1 MKNIKSILF
10 GLVALSIVALIIGCN
25 AEPNAANLGG
35 ETKLIAT
42 LEDENAKTLYP
53 EGYTQEDGKTVKW
66 LLRGEGPN
74 GAKFPDTRTSGGAAT
89 KQSVS
94 DPNASNASKEFYALG
109 AKTFKIS
116 GIKQGNW
123 SLFAV
128 ALNGKGDRIVAAKV
142 ENTYLSGVETVKSIT
157 LEKLVGTGNE
167 NIIINYPNNQIT
179 NDKNKVKLEINY
191 KKQGTSTFIP
201 ADSKN
206 FKFKT
211 DTIISDNIQN
221 IWSGQELDAG
231 SYIVQILLK
240 ENISKPET
248 PNWVVQAGTADAM
261 RIIDNKITKGNI
273 TLTIGKIDTEYD
285 ITFDDRT
292 GTPLDGQIIASTP
305 FTKTSVKGVV
315 DWYPTVESFDG
326 LVDRGIVTCA
336 TWSTIKTGLAG
347 KPNISTSAEA
357 VTALKSAFTAKK
369 ITCEWFVNGLEIKDV
384 VYNATAGTKNTA
396 DVSNDNT
403 ATFFMPA
410 GDNHLTCVIN
420 SELLGSTGSSS
431 LEVQT
436 SL

>member
-74 GAKFPDTRTSGGAAT
+74 GAKFPDTGTSGGTAT

-94 DPNASNASKEFYALG
+94 DPNASDASKEFYALG

-142 ENTYLSGVETVKSIT
+142 DTYLSGVETVQSFR
-157 LEKLVGTGNE
+157 LETLVGTGTE
-167 NIIINYPNNQIT
+167 NINIKYPINQIA
-179 NDKNKVKLEINY
+179 NDKAKLEINY

-201 ADSKN
+201 ANSDN
-206 FKFKT
+206 FTFKK
-211 DTIISDNIQN
+211 DTIIDKNVVNS
-221 IWSGQELDAG
+221 WAGQIMDAG

-240 ENISKPET
+240 ENISKTAT

-261 RIIDNKITKGNI
+261 RIIDKKDTKGNI

-285 ITFDDRT
+285 ITIDDRT

-305 FTKTSVKGVV
+305 FTKTSVEGVV
-315 DWYPTVESFDG
+315 NWYPTVESFDG
-326 LVDRGIVTCA
+326 LVNRGVVTCA

-357 VTALKSAFTAKK
+357 VTALKSAFNANK

>member
-25 AEPNAANLGG
+25 AEPNAANLDG

-74 GAKFPDTRTSGGAAT
+74 GAKFPDTGTSGGTAT

-94 DPNASNASKEFYALG
+94 DPNASDASKEFYALG

-142 ENTYLSGVETVKSIT
+142 DTYLSGVETVKSFR
-157 LEKLVGTGNE
+157 LETLVGTGTE
-167 NIIINYPNNQIT
+167 NINIKYPINQIA
-179 NDKNKVKLEINY
+179 NDKAKLEINY

-201 ADSKN
+201 ASSKN
-206 FKFKT
+206 FTFKT
-211 DTIISDNIQN
+211 DTIIDKNVVNS
-221 IWSGQELDAG
+221 WAGQKMDAG

-240 ENISKPET
+240 ENISKTAT

-261 RIIDNKITKGNI
+261 RIIDKKDTKGNI

-305 FTKTSVKGVV
+305 FTKTSVEGVV
-315 DWYPTVESFDG
+315 NWYPTVESFDG
-326 LVDRGIVTCA
+326 LVNRGVVTCA

-357 VTALKSAFTAKK
+357 VTALKSAFTANK

>member
-74 GAKFPDTRTSGGAAT
+74 GAKFPDTGTSGGTAT

-94 DPNASNASKEFYALG
+94 DPNASDASKEFYALG

-142 ENTYLSGVETVKSIT
+142 DTYLSGVETVQSFK
-157 LEKLVGTGNE
+157 LETLVGTGTE
-167 NIIINYPNNQIT
+167 NINIKYPINQIA
-179 NDKNKVKLEINY
+179 NDKAKLEINY

-201 ADSKN
+201 ANSGN
-206 FKFKT
+206 FEFKT
-211 DTIISDNIQN
+211 DTIIDKNVVNS
-221 IWSGQELDAG
+221 WAGQELDAG

-240 ENISKPET
+240 ENIGT
-248 PNWVVQAGTADAM
+248 TAAPNWVVQAGTADAM
-261 RIIDNKITKGNI
+261 RIIDKKDTKGDI

-326 LVDRGIVTCA
+326 LVNRGVVTCA

-357 VTALKSAFTAKK
+357 VTALKSAFTANK

>member
-25 AEPNAANLGG
+25 AEPNAANLDG

-74 GAKFPDTRTSGGAAT
+74 GAKFPDTGTSGGTAT

-94 DPNASNASKEFYALG
+94 DPNASDASKEFYALG

-142 ENTYLSGVETVKSIT
+142 DTYLSGVETVQSFK
-157 LEKLVGTGNE
+157 LETLVGTGTE
-167 NIIINYPNNQIT
+167 NINIKYPINQIA
-179 NDKNKVKLEINY
+179 NDKAKLEINY

-201 ADSKN
+201 AN
-206 FKFKT
+206 FKFGT
-211 DTIISDNIQN
+211 DTIIDKNVVNS
-221 IWSGQELDAG
+221 WAEQELDAG

-240 ENISKPET
+240 ENISKTAT

-261 RIIDNKITKGNI
+261 RIIDNKVTKGNI

-326 LVDRGIVTCA
+326 LVNRGVVTCA

-357 VTALKSAFTAKK
+357 VTALKSAFTANK